1 MRKLANAAKT
11 RIIPILRELADR
23 SVTLFI
29 LTNRSDKAAETPLV
43 ANLVETLDDQTKS
56 SKKTAIQEIQKSCE
70 PRSKATPIE
79 YGGIGRAPIARGAD
93 GFAHFPRSGNH
104 RVHDQ

>member
-11 RIIPILRELADR
+11 RVIPILRELADR

-29 LTNRSDKAAETPLV
+29 LINRSDKTAETPSV

-56 SKKTAIQEIQKSCE
+56 SKKTAIQEIQKPCE
-70 PRSKATPIE
+70 PRSEATPFE
-79 YGGIGRAPIARGAD
+79 YGGIGRAPIARGDA
-93 GFAHFPRSGNH
+93 GYTYCSRTG
-104 RVHDQ
+104 